1 MYADEIAKIKDSIV
15 AARAK
20 LLATTDDLDK
30 GAWEWRPGDGR
41 WSIQMTLAHVG
52 RAQWGH
58 VEVARR
64 LVAGRLLELSNF
76 DLDAWNTAEVAKRAD
91 W

>member
-20 LLATTDDLDK
+20 LLATTDDLDE

-64 LVAGRLLELSNF
+64 LVAGRPLELSNF